1 MIFSLQFDL
10 DHNGHITSS
19 EIGEVMKSLGEE
31 IPGYKLRE
39 IIKEV
44 DTDRNGTIEFNEFV
58 NVSKAV

>member
-1 MIFSLQFDL
+1 
-10 DHNGHITSS
+10 
-19 EIGEVMKSLGEE
+19 MKSLGEE

-58 NVSKAV
+58 NVSRTGCDIPLAIQEALVGKNQ

>member
-1 MIFSLQFDL
+1 
-10 DHNGHITSS
+10 
-19 EIGEVMKSLGEE
+19 MKSLGEE

-58 NVSKAV
+58 NVSKTVFSYNLQKQHKLNMA